1 MGDIGSC
8 FIHGVCHT
16 LFQFISECQT
26 FYILSMAQNLLLSA
40 CSFHAVELM
49 RNGKTPSEAATT
61 AILRISQY
69 YPSFSGAVIAINM
82 TGHYGK

>member
-1 MGDIGSC
+1 MDIGSC

-16 LFQFISECQT
+16 LFVVYQGMSDFL
-26 FYILSMAQNLLLSA
+26 YILSMAQNLLLHA